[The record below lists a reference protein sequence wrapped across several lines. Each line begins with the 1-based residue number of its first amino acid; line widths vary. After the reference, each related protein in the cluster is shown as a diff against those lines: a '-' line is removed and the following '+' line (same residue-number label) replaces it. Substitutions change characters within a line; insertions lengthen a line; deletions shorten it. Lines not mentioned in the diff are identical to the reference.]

1 MAGVLR
7 AQEAVF
13 RSDVQLVEVLAALH
27 DDRGK
32 YMDSVGKDSFEIL
45 DNGEPQTIVAF
56 EAVADTSRTPLSC
69 AVLIDIT
76 GSMQEA
82 LPAVKNSVLKFI
94 ERLRPIDQVAVYGFS
109 GRLLELQ
116 SFTLDKA
123 AARQA
128 VLRTRA
134 SGQTA
139 VYDAVSELSS
149 KVGQRNGRKAI
160 VLFTDGDDNSSLLTP
175 QSAVNRAKKAGVP
188 IYTIAEGAAASS
200 KKLTKQLETIAQL
213 TGGLA
218 YEASK
223 LKDVDE
229 VFASINEDLKHIYLL
244 AYRPPAARSEE
255 WRSIQLRLKGV
266 KNYRVRAREG
276 YYAI

>member
-1 MAGVLR
+1 
-7 AQEAVF
+7 
-13 RSDVQLVEVLAALH
+13 
-27 DDRGK
+27 
-32 YMDSVGKDSFEIL
+32 
-45 DNGEPQTIVAF
+45 
-56 EAVADTSRTPLSC
+56 
-69 AVLIDIT
+69 
-76 GSMQEA
+76 
-82 LPAVKNSVLKFI
+82 
-94 ERLRPIDQVAVYGFS
+94 
-109 GRLLELQ
+109 
-116 SFTLDKA
+116 
-123 AARQA
+123 
-128 VLRTRA
+128 
-134 SGQTA
+134 
-139 VYDAVSELSS
+139 VSELSS